1 MLRSKFTTKT
11 MAGQRQLVLFSVLL
25 AAALLAGMAEC
36 ELGDQCGEF
45 VYGGL
50 IYPEGRPPSVE
61 HGLHW
66 SKTQSKP
73 PNPNPASHVRMR
85 GFLYCTR
92 GVVGK
97 PAPDWNGTAVLNGH
111 FLELRLADFKGR
123 VFQITHW

>member
-1 MLRSKFTTKT
+1 
-11 MAGQRQLVLFSVLL
+11 MAQLVLFSALL

-36 ELGDQCGEF
+36 ELGEQCEF

-73 PNPNPASHVRMR
+73 RSPYSTCKVSSIPS
-85 GFLYCTR
+85 
-92 GVVGK
+92 
-97 PAPDWNGTAVLNGH
+97 AV
-111 FLELRLADFKGR
+111 
-123 VFQITHW
+123 